1 MSLLP
6 YPFLELK
13 HDSWQCG
20 SPLAPGG
27 RWHEDEGQY
36 PADGREKDRFGI

>member
-1 MSLLP
+1 MAGNVAALWP
-6 YPFLELK
+6 
-13 HDSWQCG
+13 
-20 SPLAPGG
+20 PGG